1 MKGKTRR
8 KIRRFFGIPLTIVGA
23 VFTIGGL
30 FAVSLQHLVS
40 LTAVSLQY
48 FPVWVWLTI
57 FWLIVLGILVLISW
71 ILLYIHSK
79 VLTPVIKY
87 FKGISFGKPDE
98 NTIKETIDGIL
109 NTEKVKPF
117 YVHAAPK
124 SKEMETVYS
133 RLKDIGFAMVSG
145 GPGEGKSMLAYHT
158 AYDFQKKDRYRI
170 YTLETE
176 SLENKIGKEIINEV
190 LFQLDNLKGKRKL
203 IIVDDA
209 HKLAIKQDFKT
220 ILQQEAEEKHGK
232 YIWVET
238 EYEEEQKV
246 VQLDFIRI
254 DFQSFLGDLLKY
266 LYQRQDSTLQKALEG
281 RIKGLDDAIAGVRSG
296 KIHDAW
302 HFAFVASVGEERLS
316 KEIDQLSPVELLVLF
331 LISTHTVLSWESEL
345 SITDLLNKLGNLKFG
360 WLTDALRT
368 TSFRAVIR
376 SLLVED
382 LLSSTRELLTS
393 EYRKCIYIGVF
404 HRDIGSYAADFESKN
419 KSWLISFVNNLL
431 PEWLQCYPSLLRSIK
446 SADKDIYDEIIRKLD
461 IDGIAEKVSEAKVW
475 QFQQIGYLLNALGDR
490 RDELITDFDLAA
502 LAKASASAE
511 VGQFGQLAY
520 LLNALGDR
528 RDELIT
534 ELDLAALAKAT
545 GTAEVGQFEQIAG
558 LLNALRDR
566 RDELITDFDL
576 AALAKASASAE
587 VGQFQQIAD
596 LLNALGDRRDELITD
611 FDLAALAKAS
621 ATAEVGQFEQ
631 LRNLLNALRGQRES
645 FIDQLMA
652 EDILNELAGTISIAP
667 PNRFQDI
674 AYLLDS
680 FGSRKIH
687 LIPLLNYDKLIE
699 KANEVSPDDIRGL
712 TSLMARLD
720 DTNRN
725 KLIQEVDWTSLAMMC
740 PIKAVLLRA
749 LGGCLEDFCK
759 QAEMLSDKSGFNKIA
774 QYLQNHEDEIIEEI
788 ENAYEQVKMQ
798 FMSYASL
805 YAGVGKFL
813 WNCNQIDHT
822 LSLKIAT
829 KTMSKLIKYF
839 WIDPINYRYAG
850 QLINA
855 LYEIDPDS
863 SNFFLIKV
871 QERIQK
877 SINKHDW
884 GQEIEGLKHL
894 IKAFYRSAP
903 DLWRIMVDSN
913 WIVVDLSTLDLDSIY
928 RDVDEEKNAG
938 TAYNTA

>member
-376 SLLVED
+376 SLQEHKQDRKSMIRTYDKSKSDRGYIVSLHYNFARAVVKASLLRSSLVED

-404 HRDIGSYAADFESKN
+404 HRDIGSYA
-419 KSWLISFVNNLL
+419 V
-431 PEWLQCYPSLLRSIK
+431 Q
-446 SADKDIYDEIIRKLD
+446 IRT
-461 IDGIAEKVSEAKVW
+461 
-475 QFQQIGYLLNALGDR
+475 Y
-490 RDELITDFDLAA
+490 
-502 LAKASASAE
+502 
-511 VGQFGQLAY
+511 
-520 LLNALGDR
+520 
-528 RDELIT
+528 
-534 ELDLAALAKAT
+534 
-545 GTAEVGQFEQIAG
+545 
-558 LLNALRDR
+558 
-566 RDELITDFDL
+566 
-576 AALAKASASAE
+576 
-587 VGQFQQIAD
+587 
-596 LLNALGDRRDELITD
+596 
-611 FDLAALAKAS
+611 
-621 ATAEVGQFEQ
+621 
-631 LRNLLNALRGQRES
+631 
-645 FIDQLMA
+645 
-652 EDILNELAGTISIAP
+652 
-667 PNRFQDI
+667 
-674 AYLLDS
+674 
-680 FGSRKIH
+680 
-687 LIPLLNYDKLIE
+687 
-699 KANEVSPDDIRGL
+699 
-712 TSLMARLD
+712 
-720 DTNRN
+720 
-725 KLIQEVDWTSLAMMC
+725 MM
-740 PIKAVLLRA
+740 K
-749 LGGCLEDFCK
+749 
-759 QAEMLSDKSGFNKIA
+759 
-774 QYLQNHEDEIIEEI
+774 
-788 ENAYEQVKMQ
+788 
-798 FMSYASL
+798 
-805 YAGVGKFL
+805 
-813 WNCNQIDHT
+813 
-822 LSLKIAT
+822 
-829 KTMSKLIKYF
+829 
-839 WIDPINYRYAG
+839 
-850 QLINA
+850 
-855 LYEIDPDS
+855 
-863 SNFFLIKV
+863 
-871 QERIQK
+871 
-877 SINKHDW
+877 
-884 GQEIEGLKHL
+884 
-894 IKAFYRSAP
+894 
-903 DLWRIMVDSN
+903 
-913 WIVVDLSTLDLDSIY
+913 
-928 RDVDEEKNAG
+928 
-938 TAYNTA
+938 